1 MIKTGELDN
10 MIGTGLMGSRNNL
23 SIYKK
28 IKPVLLLLDCLAY
41 RLGEEMVGHNLDR
54 GRSLYI

>member
-1 MIKTGELDN
+1 
-10 MIGTGLMGSRNNL
+10 MIGTGLMGSRNSL

-41 RLGEEMVGHNLDR
+41 RLGEEIVGHNLDR
-54 GRSLYI
+54 VRSLYI